1 MVGMELA
8 PDYCTI
14 EQCHAIVNA
23 AIAQL
28 KLDLGAAGG
37 ALKELDEA
45 AANESSLGVFSLG
58 AMAASMDGDVLA
70 LGRRSFDG
78 ELSSSSPAT
87 RPLGNAAG
95 GSLGK
100 TPRVKALM
108 PKQVGRAPIGVGE
121 VDGGFAAPP
130 RVAPMSDTAGSEP
143 ATPRE
148 RLDPRTDAG
157 TAAAATTQRAA
168 SSADIGDSVFVRG
181 YSPELLAVGVLKKWT
196 NYGKG
201 WESRIVVLDAGI
213 IRYFSTKGKNKV
225 NVAAITAGR
234 ECYRIGDKVAKLQH
248 KQEGMGQ
255 GEFQDKPLGEM
266 HISVATIRISKSGMP
281 APCII
286 NTVIRDLHHSLSC
299 SQYRCCT
306 GCQIRPSFASSPA

>member
-1 MVGMELA
+1 MELGPREVELA
-8 PDYCTI
+8 PDYCTV

-28 KLDLGAAGG
+28 KLDLGAAAGG
-37 ALKELDEA
+37 GLLEPDDCADEA
-45 AANESSLGVFSLG
+45 ASEMVLSLGS
-58 AMAASMDGDVLA
+58 MAASMDGDVI
-70 LGRRSFDG
+70 GRRSFDG
-78 ELSSSSPAT
+78 ELSSISASAARPSSS
-87 RPLGNAAG
+87 AAG
-95 GSLGK
+95 GGLGK
-100 TPRVKALM
+100 TPRVKALI
-108 PKQVGRAPIGVGE
+108 PKQVGRATVGVGE
-121 VDGGFAAPP
+121 VEGGFAAPP
-130 RVAPMSDTAGSEP
+130 RATSMSDTAGSEP
-143 ATPRE
+143 VTPRE
-148 RLDPRTDAG
+148 RLESDIG
-157 TAAAATTQRAA
+157 TAAPATTHRAA

-225 NVAAITAGR
+225 NVAAIMAGR
-234 ECYRIGDKVAKLQH
+234 ECYRIGDKVAKLQR

-281 APCII
+281 ARHIRSV
-286 NTVIRDLHHSLSC
+286 TAIRDHYQLLSC
-299 SQYRCCT
+299 S
-306 GCQIRPSFASSPA
+306 